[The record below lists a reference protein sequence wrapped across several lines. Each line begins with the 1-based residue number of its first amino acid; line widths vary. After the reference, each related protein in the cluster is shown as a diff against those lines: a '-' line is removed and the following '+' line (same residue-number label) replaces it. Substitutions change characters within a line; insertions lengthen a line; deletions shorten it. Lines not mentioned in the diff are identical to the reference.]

1 MSTTALSD
9 IPCQRLECDDNFTR
23 KRSHPNDGCRRAK
36 DIVIVV
42 VVVVAVGALILALV
56 SLAKPGHFEV
66 EYEQEFNGPDSHREG
81 TCIIKT
87 IFHPPHPPLMSF
99 CTSYSGSHGPKDTKY
114 GPFAIVI
121 MVIRT
126 REYLDEATGTIKG
139 YNVDIINAVC
149 KIANKNCELV
159 YDDFARCWMSVA
171 GERAKGGEGLLGGWY
186 DACTGWGITYDRSR
200 SFSFTK
206 PYSKLAGVGIYVS
219 NTTTNFDWTNLRG
232 RTIGFMNG
240 FSSDEHCLA
249 RYADD
254 LIQGSKLSA
263 SAGQIVY
270 YTSLEELVAAV
281 IDGNVDAAFCYAEP
295 QLGQLKLL
303 TASSFPNRCAL
314 GGFGMMARKDNPT
327 FVTWWND
334 AFDKLVNT
342 AEYRMICRDLKE
354 AHGHMP
360 GQNPEDVCL

>member
-9 IPCQRLECDDNFTR
+9 IPCQRLECDDDFTR
-23 KRSHPNDGCRRAK
+23 RRSRPNDGCRRAK

-56 SLAKPGHFEV
+56 SLAKPGHLEV
-66 EYEQEFNGPDSHREG
+66 EYEQEFNGPGFPWS
-81 TCIIKT
+81 
-87 IFHPPHPPLMSF
+87 
-99 CTSYSGSHGPKDTKY
+99 KDKIWT
-114 GPFAIVI
+114 FAIGHYGI
-121 MVIRT
+121 N

-149 KIANKNCELV
+149 NIANKNCELV
-159 YDDFARCWMSVA
+159 YDDYTRCWMSVA

-186 DACTGWGITYDRSR
+186 DACTGYGITYDRSR
-200 SFSFTK
+200 TFSFTK

-240 FSSDEHCLA
+240 YSSDEHCLA

-270 YTSLEELVAAV
+270 FTSPEDLVAAV

-295 QLGQLKLL
+295 QLGQLKRL
-303 TASSFPNRCAL
+303 TDSSFPNRCAL
-314 GGFGMMARKDNPT
+314 GGFGMMARKNNPT